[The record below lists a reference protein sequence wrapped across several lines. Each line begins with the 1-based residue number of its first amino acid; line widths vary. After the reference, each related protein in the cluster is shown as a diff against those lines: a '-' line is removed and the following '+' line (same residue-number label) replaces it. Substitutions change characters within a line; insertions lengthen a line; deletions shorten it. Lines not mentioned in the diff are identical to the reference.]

1 MKTLFS
7 IGIILLTLNTWAQ
20 LRINDKAPM
29 QNVEMKS
36 VNGTLYSLSSLKKDN
51 GLIVIFSCNSCPFV
65 VGSDDFPGWEM
76 QYDSL
81 NNEALANNIG
91 FVLVNSNEGKRAQA
105 DSYEEMI
112 KHAKEENYT
121 MPYVVDEKAALADA
135 FGART
140 TPHVYFF
147 DQSLTLLYT
156 GSIDNS
162 WDNGRKSDQSY
173 LFNAIQAQGK
183 GKGKKIKTT
192 TTEPKGC
199 GIKRIVTPP
208 KN

>member
-1 MKTLFS
+1 
-7 IGIILLTLNTWAQ
+7 
-20 LRINDKAPM
+20 M
-29 QNVEMKS
+29 QQIDMKS
-36 VNGTLYSLSSLKKDN
+36 VNGSMYSLNSLKKDK

-81 NNEALANNIG
+81 YQEALANNIG
-91 FVLVNSNEGKRAQA
+91 FVLVNSNEGKRAQV

-112 KHAKEENYT
+112 KHAKEQKYS
-121 MPYVVDEKAALADA
+121 MPYVLDEQAALANA
-135 FGART
+135 FGAKT

-147 DQSLTLLYT
+147 DQKLTLIYT

-162 WDNGRKSDQSY
+162 WDKGRKTDQTY
-173 LFNAIQAQGK
+173 LFNAIKAQ
-183 GKGKKIKTT
+183 GKGKKIKPN

-199 GIKRIVTPP
+199 GIKRVVTPP

>member
-1 MKTLFS
+1 MKLLFS
-7 IGIILLTLNTWAQ
+7 AVFFLFMWHGFAQ
-20 LRINDKAPM
+20 LRVKDKAPM
-29 QNVEMKS
+29 QQIDMKS
-36 VNGTLYSLSSLKKDN
+36 VNGSMYSLNSLKKDK

-81 NNEALANNIG
+81 YQKALANNIG
-91 FVLVNSNEGKRAQA
+91 FVLVNSNEGKRAQV
-105 DSYEEMI
+105 DSYEEII
-112 KHAKEENYT
+112 KHAKEQNYT
-121 MPYVVDEKAALADA
+121 MPYVLDEQAALANA
-135 FGART
+135 FGAKT

-147 DQSLTLLYT
+147 DQKLTLIYT

-162 WDNGRKSDQSY
+162 WDKGRKTDQTY
-173 LFNAIQAQGK
+173 LFNAIKAQ
-183 GKGKKIKTT
+183 GKGKKIKPN

-199 GIKRIVTPP
+199 GIKRVVTPP

>member
-1 MKTLFS
+1 MKRLFS
-7 IGIILLTLNTWAQ
+7 IGIVLLTLNTWAQ

-36 VNGTLYSLSSLKKDN
+36 VNGTLYSLSSLKKDK
-51 GLIVIFSCNSCPFV
+51 GLIVVFSCNSCPFV

-121 MPYVVDEKAALADA
+121 MPYVLDEQVALANA
-135 FGART
+135 FGAKT

-147 DQSLTLLYT
+147 DQNLTLIYT

-162 WDNGRKSDQSY
+162 WDKGRKSDQAY
-173 LFNAIQAQGK
+173 LFNAIKAQ

-199 GIKRIVTPP
+199 GIKRVVTPP